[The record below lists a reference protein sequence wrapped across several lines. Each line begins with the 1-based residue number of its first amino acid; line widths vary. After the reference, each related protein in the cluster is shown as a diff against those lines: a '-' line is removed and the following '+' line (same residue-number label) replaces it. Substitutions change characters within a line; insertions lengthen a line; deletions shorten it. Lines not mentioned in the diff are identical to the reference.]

1 MRYAIRYVSYGMLT
15 HLSLYALEAF
25 KKKHTQATGI
35 NGLDPMKR
43 QTGIHSN
50 HIASHRFDSN
60 GRDYQYILIYRHL
73 ATISNMACVSIFIG
87 DAIRFGIYD
96 FVVQIFFFDGIKSN
110 RELNKN
116 KIGCCAETI
125 RKLIQPCFY
134 EQRHFSLAHSNQYIY
149 LLFEVYQLYC
159 YLVDFFIESK

>member
-1 MRYAIRYVSYGMLT
+1 MLT
-15 HLSLYALEAF
+15 KLSLYASEAF
-25 KKKHTQATGI
+25 KKKKKKQHTQATGI

-96 FVVQIFFFDGIKSN
+96 FVVHIFFFSTALSQN
-110 RELNKN
+110 RRVKQ
-116 KIGCCAETI
+116 K
-125 RKLIQPCFY
+125 
-134 EQRHFSLAHSNQYIY
+134 
-149 LLFEVYQLYC
+149 
-159 YLVDFFIESK
+159 